1 VHNNLTKME
10 FLGELFELMCGSAR
24 RFYACVCL
32 SFAAGGIILWL
43 VPSRGWGI
51 ALSITTIITGII
63 AGIIWERRGG
73 G

>member
-1 VHNNLTKME
+1 
-10 FLGELFELMCGSAR
+10 MCGSAR